1 MKLNKSSYCEICG
14 KHKTY
19 SSHAKCSQIKQEKYQ
34 NDKRPQKQKLTKERA
49 EYLLRTIFK

>member
-1 MKLNKSSYCEICG
+1 MKLIKSCVCEICS
-14 KHKTY
+14 KHRSQFNHTKC
-19 SSHAKCSQIKQEKYQ
+19 AKIKQEKHQ